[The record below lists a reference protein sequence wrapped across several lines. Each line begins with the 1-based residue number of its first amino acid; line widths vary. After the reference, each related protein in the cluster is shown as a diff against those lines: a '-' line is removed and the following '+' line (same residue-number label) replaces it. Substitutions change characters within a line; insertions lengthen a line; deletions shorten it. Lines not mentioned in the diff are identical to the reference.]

1 MSDVLTDTLTVRVGD
16 DDFVFR
22 IPTPIQQIQMG
33 IRGLALRRRFDP
45 MGAGWETGLD
55 DPTYMLIRGMVLLE
69 VLLKQSS
76 AKWVYSE
83 APGADGRPNVA
94 VNIDSLPPH
103 ATPIIIQV
111 YQGFTE
117 ALATF
122 FAGGTGDNQQ
132 SSPAPVAG

>member
-1 MSDVLTDTLTVRVGD
+1 MADVLTETLTVKAGED
-16 DDFVFR
+16 EFVFR
-22 IPTPIQQIQMG
+22 VPTPMQQIEIG

-45 MGAGWETGLD
+45 TGGGWEAGLD
-55 DPTYMLIRGMVLLE
+55 DATYMLIRGVVILE

-83 APGADGRPNVA
+83 TAGVDGRPTVA
-94 VNIDSLPPH
+94 VSIDSLPPY

-111 YQGFTE
+111 YQGFLE

-122 FAGGTGDNQQ
+122 FTAGAGNNQQ
-132 SSPAPVAG
+132 PSPAPVAG